1 MAQSLANNELN
12 IRGLNVDRI
21 QINFF
26 IILSYY

>member
-12 IRGLNVDRI
+12 IRGLNADRI